1 MKAPFHLAIP
11 NALVELLQD
20 QGTPATPANVL
31 NTIKEVA
38 ANTGGGIAEK
48 KWCTI
53 WDWCILAGQGSMNRK
68 SILLIEVNSV
78 AIDNDEFD
86 TWVGQKLDVALGP
99 QPTQAT

>member
-53 WDWCILAGQGSMNRK
+53 
-68 SILLIEVNSV
+68 
-78 AIDNDEFD
+78 
-86 TWVGQKLDVALGP
+86 
-99 QPTQAT
+99 